1 MFGKQ
6 KNSAQVENTA
16 AKGINFEVTIAD
28 IARRS
33 EKRAWTVAMIAVTI
47 VLIML
52 GGFIYILPLKKEVP
66 YLILADAYTGQATVA
81 TLRGDFTSKNSIT
94 ASEAVN
100 RANIAQYI
108 TARES
113 FDVAM
118 MTLRDWELVH
128 VMSSPDVRA
137 GYSSTH
143 SRSNPESPFKLYGK
157 DKAVRVKILS
167 MQLDRR
173 GQGDRARTSATVRFQ
188 RVLYDKRS
196 GDTKPLDSKIARMEF
211 TYKPNLEMNEKQRYN
226 NPLGFQVVEY
236 TVDNDYAASPP
247 VENPMGAAQQAPNA
261 GYPTQGAMPG
271 QPYPGQPMQGQPM
284 QGQPM
289 QGQPYPGQPAQGQP
303 VPGQAPQGYQQIPAA
318 PDFGLPGGA
327 APQQYPAAPAGTV
340 PAGQP
345 QAPNQVNGV
354 GTR

>member
-6 KNSAQVENTA
+6 KNTAQVENTA

-33 EKRAWTVAMIAVTI
+33 EKRAWTVATVAVVI

-137 GYSSTH
+137 GYSATH
-143 SRSNPESPFKLYGK
+143 ARTNPESPFKLYGK

-173 GQGDRARTSATVRFQ
+173 GQGENARTSATVRFQ

-196 GDTKPLDSKIARMEF
+196 GDTKPLDSKIARLEF

-247 VENPMGAAQQAPNA
+247 VENPVTAAPQAPAA
-261 GYPTQGAMPG
+261 GYPVQGAMPG
-271 QPYPGQPMQGQPM
+271 QAYPGQVP
-284 QGQPM
+284 GQPM
-289 QGQPYPGQPAQGQP
+289 QGQPYPGQPIQGQP
-303 VPGQAPQGYQQIPAA
+303 VQGQPMQGQPMPGQQQIPAA

>member
-6 KNSAQVENTA
+6 KNTAQVENTA

-33 EKRAWTVAMIAVTI
+33 EKRAWTVATVAVAI

-137 GYSSTH
+137 GYSATH
-143 SRSNPESPFKLYGK
+143 ARTNPESPFKLYGK

-173 GQGDRARTSATVRFQ
+173 GQGENARTSATVRFQ

-247 VENPMGAAQQAPNA
+247 VENPVAAGPQAQA
-261 GYPTQGAMPG
+261 GYPVQGAVPGQPYPGQPVPGQPVPGQPMPG
-271 QPYPGQPMQGQPM
+271 QPYPGQPV
-284 QGQPM
+284 
-289 QGQPYPGQPAQGQP
+289 QGQP

-318 PDFGLPGGA
+318 PDFGPPGGA

>member
-6 KNSAQVENTA
+6 KNTPQVENTA

-33 EKRAWTVAMIAVTI
+33 EKRAWTVAWVAVVI

-52 GGFIYILPLKKEVP
+52 GGLIYILPLKKEVP

-94 ASEAVN
+94 TSEAVN

-137 GYSSTH
+137 AYSATH
-143 SRSNPESPFKLYGK
+143 ARTNPESPFKLYGK

-167 MQLDRR
+167 MQPERR
-173 GQGDRARTSATVRFQ
+173 GQGENVRTSATVRFQ
-188 RVLYDKRS
+188 RVLYDKRN
-196 GDTKPLDSKIARMEF
+196 GDTKPLDSKIARLVF
-211 TYKPNLEMNEKQRYN
+211 TYKPNLEMSEKQRYN

-236 TVDNDYAASPP
+236 VVDNDYAASPP
-247 VENPMGAAQQAPNA
+247 VENPVAADVQMQP
-261 GYPTQGAMPG
+261 GYPVQGGQPYPGQPIQGQPMPG
-271 QPYPGQPMQGQPM
+271 QPYPGQPMQGQPI
-284 QGQPM
+284 
-289 QGQPYPGQPAQGQP
+289 QGQP
-303 VPGQAPQGYQQIPAA
+303 VQGQPIQGSQQIPAA
-318 PDFGLPGGA
+318 PDFGPPAGV